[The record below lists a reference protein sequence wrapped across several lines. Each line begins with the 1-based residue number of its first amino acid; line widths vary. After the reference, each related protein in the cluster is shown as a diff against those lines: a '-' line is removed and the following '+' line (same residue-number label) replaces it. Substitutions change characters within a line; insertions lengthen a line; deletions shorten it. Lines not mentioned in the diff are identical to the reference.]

1 MKILTQQ
8 QCPVCEGTKMVQ
20 HPAWAQYY
28 KEGNRKFS
36 NDEVEECEKC
46 VEWLRKNNY
55 MVADAG
61 TQALLPP
68 EEIHCH
74 ECGGTGRVEE
84 WMEVGEFAK
93 IYINEKIEP
102 K

>member
-20 HPAWAQYY
+20 HPAWAEYY

-36 NDEVEECEKC
+36 NDETKEAEKC
-46 VEWLRKNNY
+46 VEWFKKKGYATWDGNLH
-55 MVADAG
+55 
-61 TQALLPP
+61 TLLPP

-84 WMEVGEFAK
+84 WMEVAEFAK
-93 IYINEKIEP
+93 IYINENIK
-102 K
+102 